1 MCTYIGSLNANIVS
15 FFDGGNHPMT
25 FPTLGEARGSVR
37 LLLTKNHPVP
47 TPDFRSR
54 NPGNLLGSL
63 QLNIDVKNDTISCVA
78 DGFEELKIELSDA
91 HHAQKCADTRL
102 EENHPTI
109 STALTRRLSN
119 SYWLKTAPF
128 LLLLFEPKPR
138 QRARQ
143 LLASGL
149 LYANS
154 SSQIMSQSR
163 ERLDQWEMQ
172 LSLRVCRNRR
182 ITHGHL
188 KHQRRYKCVAGL
200 LGVGNL
206 SVVEESG
213 IGKIGERG
221 IGPSV
226 TSLTQR
232 NTTQALFHVGFRYQI
247 PFHVQVKVYQIPAE
261 GPTKQCE
268 ELDHSKNFA
277 FPVECKRYAYDSR
290 CVLSICNFTC
300 YFYVGFFF
308 LREDNHPMTSLALD
322 EARGSVRLLLTENH
336 PVPTP
341 AF

>member
-63 QLNIDVKNDTISCVA
+63 QLNIDGKREETLTDKNTSRPYSC
-78 DGFEELKIELSDA
+78 LKPEP
-91 HHAQKCADTRL
+91 R

-172 LSLRVCRNRR
+172 LSLRVCRN
-182 ITHGHL
+182 
-188 KHQRRYKCVAGL
+188 
-200 LGVGNL
+200 
-206 SVVEESG
+206 S
-213 IGKIGERG
+213 
-221 IGPSV
+221 
-226 TSLTQR
+226 
-232 NTTQALFHVGFRYQI
+232 YQI

-322 EARGSVRLLLTENH
+322 EARGRGENHPMPSPALGEAKESVRLLLTKNH
-336 PVPTP
+336 TVPTL
-341 AF
+341 AFGAGVTRYAVCSSGT